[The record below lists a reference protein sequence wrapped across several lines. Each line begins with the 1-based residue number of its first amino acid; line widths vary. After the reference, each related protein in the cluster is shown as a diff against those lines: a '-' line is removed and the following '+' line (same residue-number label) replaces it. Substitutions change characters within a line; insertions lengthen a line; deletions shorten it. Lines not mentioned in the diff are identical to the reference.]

1 LKAYDVDHIR
11 NVALVGHQHT
21 GKTTFLESLLLETK
35 QVGRA
40 GRVDDGN
47 SNLDFAAEE
56 IDRKLSIQ
64 AALVHAEW
72 KNHKLNFIDTPGYDD
87 FAVEQLGAFAAVETA
102 LVFVKSDSGVE
113 VGAEK
118 AWREL
123 NRFGRARFVV
133 VNQMDREHAN
143 YQKVVSELQ
152 ARLSPKIV
160 PLHLPIGAGESFRG
174 WVDVLHQ
181 KAHLFAPGGATETAI
196 PGDLTAAMAAARD
209 ALMNAA
215 ADTKDELTEKYLETG
230 ELGEEE
236 FRIGLEDAVAHGKVF
251 PVVVAAGGRGHGVTA
266 LMDALLD
273 LAPSPAEFLV
283 RGTKPGGTEPMECK
297 PSVNEPVVALAFKAL
312 SEQNIGDYTYVRVF
326 CGRLTPGLEVVN
338 ASNGQPERIGPLYA
352 LNGKLRSDLEG
363 LSAGEIG
370 AAVKLKTTH
379 TGNTL
384 SDRAQ
389 PMVVAFPAIPEP
401 LVSIAI
407 HAKGKGDEDKLS
419 SGLQRL
425 HEEDPSFRVTV
436 TNDTH
441 QTLLTGQGDTH
452 LAVLLSKLKRKF
464 GVDVETAPPKTPYR
478 ETIKGTADER
488 YRHKKQSGGR
498 GQFGEVHLRVEPL
511 PRGSQFEFVDAVV
524 GGVIP
529 GKFLPAVEKG
539 VREVMVQGVV
549 AGYPF
554 VDVRVTVD
562 DGKDH
567 AVDSSEAA
575 FKIAGSM
582 AFRGA
587 VPKAKPVLLEPIYKL
602 EVRVPEEYMG
612 DVMGDLSSRRGRIQ
626 GMDQQDGLQ
635 IVRAEAPLSELYTYS
650 TGLRSLTHGRAT
662 HTRNFSHYEEVPR
675 EVADAIIADYKSH
688 AQNHHEEAH

>member
-160 PLHLPIGAGESFRG
+160 ALHLPIGAGESFRG

-181 KAHLFAPGGATETAI
+181 KAYLFAPGGATETAI
-196 PGDLTAAMAAARD
+196 PGDLTAAMVTARD

-283 RGTKPGGTEPMECK
+283 RGTKPGGTEPMERK
-297 PSVNEPVVALAFKAL
+297 PSVGEPVVALAFKAL
-312 SEQNIGDYTYVRVF
+312 SEQNVGDYTYVRVF

-389 PMVVAFPAIPEP
+389 PMVVPFPAIPEP
-401 LVSIAI
+401 LVSVAI
-407 HAKGKGDEDKLS
+407 HAKGKGDEDKLA

-436 TNDTH
+436 TSDTH

-478 ETIKGTADER
+478 ETIKGVADER

-511 PRGSQFEFVDAVV
+511 PRGSDFEFVDAVV

-587 VPKAKPVLLEPIYKL
+587 VPKAKPVLLEPIYKV

-675 EVADAIIADYKSH
+675 EVADAIIADYKTH

>member
-1 LKAYDVDHIR
+1 MKAYDVDHIR

-21 GKTTFLESLLLETK
+21 GKTTFLEALLLETK

-47 SNLDFAAEE
+47 SNLDFAPEE
-56 IDRKLSIQ
+56 IDRKISIQ

-102 LVFVKSDSGVE
+102 LLFVKSDAGIE

-123 NRFGRARFVV
+123 NHFGRARFVI
-133 VNQMDREHAN
+133 VNQMDKEHAN
-143 YQKVVSELQ
+143 FKKVVDELQ
-152 ARLSPKIV
+152 ARLSPKVV
-160 PLHLPIGAGESFRG
+160 PLHVPIGAGEGFKG

-181 KAHLFAPGGATETAI
+181 KAWLFAPGGATETAI
-196 PGDLTAAMAAARD
+196 PGDLAAAVAQARD
-209 ALMNAA
+209 ELMNSA

-251 PVVVAAGGRGHGVTA
+251 PVLVAAGGRGLGVTGLMEA
-266 LMDALLD
+266 LID

-283 RGTKPGGTEPMECK
+283 RGTKPGSADPMERK
-297 PSVNEPVVALAFKAL
+297 PSASEPALALAFKAL
-312 SEQNIGDYTYVRVF
+312 SEQNVGDYTYVRVF
-326 CGRLTPGLEVVN
+326 AGKLSPGLEVIN
-338 ASNGQPERIGPLYA
+338 ASNGQPERIGPLYS
-352 LNGKLRSDLEG
+352 LNGKLRSDLES
-363 LSAGEIG
+363 LSAGDIG
-370 AAVKLKTTH
+370 AAVKLKSTH

-384 SDRAQ
+384 CDKAQ
-389 PMVVAFPAIPEP
+389 PMVVPFPPIPEP
-401 LVSIAI
+401 LVSVAI

-419 SGLQRL
+419 GGLQRL
-425 HEEDPSFRVTV
+425 HEEDPSFKVTV
-436 TNDTH
+436 TADTH
-441 QTLLTGQGDTH
+441 QTLLAGQGDTH
-452 LAVLLSKLKRKF
+452 IAVLLNKLKRKF
-464 GVDVETAPPKTPYR
+464 GVDVETLPPKTPYR
-478 ETIKGTADER
+478 ETIKGSADER

-511 PRGSQFEFVDAVV
+511 PRGSSFEFVDAVV

-549 AGYPF
+549 AGFPV

-567 AVDSSEAA
+567 PVDSSEAA

-587 VPKAKPVLLEPIYKL
+587 VPKAKPVLLEPIYKV
-602 EVRVPEEYMG
+602 EVRVPDQYMG

-626 GMDQQDGLQ
+626 GMDQQEGLQ

-662 HTRNFSHYEEVPR
+662 YTRSFSHYEEVPR
-675 EVADAIIADYKSH
+675 EVADAIIADYKAH
-688 AQNHHEEAH
+688 AQNHHHDE